1 MISKLYQHVWRFSR
15 SLDLST
21 RFFAEKFKNKDTMS
35 LVENRESGEKYLKE
49 HNIDD
54 ALRLMRE
61 NLIKVQ
67 PENPWS
73 FMIDSTFFFVRTT
86 FLRV

>member
-1 MISKLYQHVWRFSR
+1 
-15 SLDLST
+15 
-21 RFFAEKFKNKDTMS
+21 MS
-35 LVENRESGEKYLKE
+35 VDRESGEKYLKE

-54 ALRLMRE
+54 ALKLMRE

-73 FMIDSTFFFVRTT
+73 FMIDSTFFFAFERRFYYA
-86 FLRV
+86 FL